1 MTSQEIRKQFL
12 DFFKSKEHQ
21 IVPSAPLV
29 IKNDPTLMFTN
40 AGMNQFKDYF
50 LGNKNPQFKRI
61 ADTQKCL
68 RVSGKHNDLEEVGH
82 DTYHHTMFEMLGN
95 WSFGDYF
102 KKEALEWAWE
112 LLTEVYKLP
121 KDRLYVSVFEGDK
134 GDNLPADEE
143 AKNIWKTM
151 VAEDQILYGNKKDNF
166 WEMGDTG
173 PCGPC
178 SEIHIDL
185 RPQEEVDKVPGKDL
199 VNNDHP
205 QVVEIWNNVFIQ
217 FNRQWVS
224 PSAPTEL
231 QQFEL
236 NYKGNKAEK
245 TYSIERTQKHLQLT
259 TLKEL
264 PAMHVDTGMGFERLC
279 MAIQQK
285 QSNYDTDVF
294 QPLIQFIATAS
305 GKKYGEDKWADI
317 AMRVISDHIRAI
329 SFTIADGQL
338 PSNNKA
344 GYVIRRILR
353 RAVRYGY
360 TYLGFKEPFLCR
372 IVPVLANQFAG
383 VFPELKAQEE
393 FVAKVIKEEE
403 AAFLR
408 TLDNGLK
415 RIDQIKSEVQQGTI
429 DGKTVFELYDTFGF
443 PVDLTALIARENGL
457 QIDEKGFAREMEKQ
471 KERSRAASS
480 TETGDW
486 IEVTDED
493 EVQFV
498 GYDELETYSR
508 IVKYREVK
516 AKNKTQYQIV
526 LDKTPFY
533 AESGGQVGDTGYLEA
548 NGKKVFVTD
557 TKKENDL
564 IIHFTDKLPSDV
576 GAQFHAVVND
586 TKRLLSMNNHSATHL
601 MHAALKE
608 VLGPHVAQKGSLV
621 NENAL
626 RFDFSHFSKMTD
638 EEIKRVEKIVNR
650 KIRENIALDEKRNV
664 PIAKATSELGA
675 IALFG
680 EKYGDFVRVI
690 TFDPQFSVELCGG
703 THVKATG
710 QIGYFK
716 IVSEGAVSA
725 GVRRIE
731 AITADKAEQLIDEQ
745 AALIS
750 ELKEVLKQPKDL
762 RKAVENLLEEKALL
776 NKQIESYHL
785 QETQAVKTQ
794 LLNKVQ
800 QQNGIALIAE
810 KVSLP
815 SADSLKQIAY
825 ELKAKVDNLL
835 LVLAANI
842 EGKPQI
848 AVMIADNLI
857 KDKNLHAGNI
867 VKELA
872 KEIKGGGGGQ
882 PFFATAGGTDV
893 SGLDRVVE
901 KAKGLV

>member
-1 MTSQEIRKQFL
+1 MTSQEIRNQFL
-12 DFFKSKEHQ
+12 EFFKSKEHQ

-102 KKEALEWAWE
+102 KKDALEWAWE

-134 GDNLPADEE
+134 DDNLPADEE

-151 VAEDQILYGNKKDNF
+151 IAEDRILYGNKKDNF

-185 RPQEEVDKVPGKDL
+185 RPQEEVDRVPGKEL

-217 FNRQWVS
+217 FNRLS
-224 PSAPTEL
+224 NGSLET
-231 QQFEL
+231 
-236 NYKGNKAEK
+236 
-245 TYSIERTQKHLQLT
+245 
-259 TLKEL
+259 L
-264 PAMHVDTGMGFERLC
+264 PAKHVDTGMGFERLC
-279 MAIQQK
+279 MAIQKK

-305 GKKYGEDKWADI
+305 GKKYGEDKWPDI
-317 AMRVISDHIRAI
+317 AMRVIADHIRAI

-372 IVPVLANQFAG
+372 IVPVLANQFSQ

-393 FVAKVIKEEE
+393 FVSKVVKEEE

-408 TLDNGLK
+408 TLDNGLR
-415 RIDQIKSEVQQGTI
+415 RIEQIKTEVQHGVI

-457 QIDEKGFAREMEKQ
+457 QIDEEGFALEMEKQ

-480 TETGDW
+480 SETGDW
-486 IEVTDED
+486 IEVSDED
-493 EVQFV
+493 EIQFV
-498 GYDELETYSR
+498 GYDELQTYSR

-516 AKNKTQYQIV
+516 AKNKIQYQLV

-533 AESGGQVGDTGYLEA
+533 AESGGQVGDTGYLES
-548 NGKKVFVTD
+548 NGERIIVTD

-576 GAQFHAVVND
+576 QAQFHAVVNSS
-586 TKRLLSMNNHSATHL
+586 KRLLTMNNHSATHL
-601 MHAALKE
+601 LHAALKE
-608 VLGPHVAQKGSLV
+608 VLGTHVAQKGSLV
-621 NENAL
+621 NDNVL
-626 RFDFSHFSKMTD
+626 RFDFSHFSKVTD
-638 EEIKRVEKIVNR
+638 EEIKRVEKIVNQ
-650 KIRENIALDEKRNV
+650 KIRENIVLDEKRNV
-664 PIAKATSELGA
+664 PISRATSELGA
-675 IALFG
+675 TALFG

-690 TFDPQFSVELCGG
+690 TFDPAFSVELCGG

-716 IVSEGAVSA
+716 IVSESAVAA

-750 ELKEVLKQPKDL
+750 ELKEILRQPKDL
-762 RKAVENLLEEKALL
+762 RKAIESLLEEKAQLSKQIEAFHLQEAQAVKSALL
-776 NKQIESYHL
+776 NKI
-785 QETQAVKTQ
+785 
-794 LLNKVQ
+794 Q
-800 QQNGIALIAE
+800 QHNGITLIAE
-810 KVSLP
+810 KINLP

-825 ELKAKVDNLL
+825 ELKAKVDNLIL
-835 LVLAANI
+835 ILAANI

-848 AVMIADNLI
+848 AVMISDNVV

-893 SGLDRVVE
+893 SGLDKVVE
-901 KAKGLV
+901 KARGLI